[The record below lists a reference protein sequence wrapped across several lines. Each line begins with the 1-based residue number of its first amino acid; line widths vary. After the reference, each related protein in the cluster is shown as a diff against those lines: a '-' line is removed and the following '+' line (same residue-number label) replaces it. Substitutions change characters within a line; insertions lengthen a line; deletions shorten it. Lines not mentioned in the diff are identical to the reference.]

1 MKDLGL
7 LIKITDWD
15 SIDVMLDRV
24 ENLGFRNC
32 QISTYVPELL
42 TQATADKI
50 LGLCKQKGI
59 EITMMWVGWPGK
71 CEWNFVGGPD
81 TVGIVP
87 LKYRAER
94 VAIIKRGS
102 DFAKLL
108 GVELVASH
116 AGFIPE
122 NMSDPLYP
130 GVVEA
135 LRDLA
140 LHCKGNGQVL
150 CFETGQETPVTLLRT
165 LEDVGTGNLGVNLD
179 PANLVMYGKGNP
191 VDALKVIGK
200 FVRGIHIK
208 DGKYPTDGR
217 ELGIEV
223 PLGQGDVDFP
233 KFFAGLEAV
242 GYRGAYTLEIELDR
256 RLKEESPREALEAAK
271 AYLRSVLG

>member
-1 MKDLGL
+1 MKELGL
-7 LIKITDWD
+7 LIKITDRD
-15 SIDVMLDRV
+15 SIESMLNRV
-24 ENLGFRNC
+24 AEFGFSNC

-42 TQATADKI
+42 TRETAETIKAICARKKI
-50 LGLCKQKGI
+50 
-59 EITMMWVGWPGK
+59 EVTMMWVGWPGR

-94 VAIIKRGS
+94 VAIIKKGS
-102 DFAKLL
+102 DFAKML
-108 GVELVASH
+108 GVGLVASH

-135 LRDLA
+135 LRELA
-140 LHCKGNGQVL
+140 LHSAKNGQIL

-179 PANLVMYGKGNP
+179 PANLIMYGKGNP
-191 VDALKVIGK
+191 VDALKVIGRYVK
-200 FVRGIHIK
+200 GIHIK
-208 DGKYPTDGR
+208 DGKYPTDGK
-217 ELGIEV
+217 ELGVEV

-233 KFFAGLEAV
+233 KFFAGLEAL
-242 GYRGAYTLEIELDR
+242 GYKGAYTLEIELDR
-256 RLKEESPREALEAAK
+256 RVKEETPKEAIEAAT